1 MKKQASEKNSE
12 IYGIERRVER
22 QINEIEIQVKNI
34 YKENSNEFNEIKIFK
49 ESMRVFEEKSIESI
63 KETNDQ
69 MT

>member
-1 MKKQASEKNSE
+1 VKKQASEKNSE